1 MSGVAVIY
9 HLLANDASLTA
20 VVPAAKIKAG
30 VVPINTELPAI
41 SIRQISGVEL
51 SVIKRGTNQQA
62 TDRVQVTVNASTY
75 VQQKQIIALIRAALP
90 GTHGTV
96 NSVSVLSLTYES
108 DGPDLEYENPHIY
121 EQSLDYLV
129 TYAR

>member
-9 HLLANDASLTA
+9 HLLSNDASLTA

-30 VVPINTELPAI
+30 VVPVNTELPAI
-41 SIRQISGVEL
+41 SIRQISGTEL
-51 SVIKRGTNQQA
+51 SVIKRGLNQQV
-62 TDRVQVTVNASTY
+62 TERIQVTVNASTY
-75 VQQKQIIALIRAALP
+75 TQQKEIIELTRDALP

-96 NSVSVLSLTYES
+96 NSISVLSLTYES
-108 DGPDLEYENPHIY
+108 DGPDLEYENPQIF
-121 EQSLDYLV
+121 EQSMDYFV

>member
-30 VVPINTELPAI
+30 VVPVNTELPAI
-41 SIRQISGVEL
+41 SIRQISGTEL
-51 SVIKRGTNQQA
+51 IVIKRGLNQQV
-62 TDRVQVTVNASTY
+62 TERIQVTVNASTY
-75 VQQKQIIALIRAALP
+75 TQQKEIIGLIRDALP

-96 NSVSVLSLTYES
+96 NSISVLSLTYES
-108 DGPDLEYENPHIY
+108 DGPDLEYESPHIF
-121 EQSLDYLV
+121 EQSMDYLV